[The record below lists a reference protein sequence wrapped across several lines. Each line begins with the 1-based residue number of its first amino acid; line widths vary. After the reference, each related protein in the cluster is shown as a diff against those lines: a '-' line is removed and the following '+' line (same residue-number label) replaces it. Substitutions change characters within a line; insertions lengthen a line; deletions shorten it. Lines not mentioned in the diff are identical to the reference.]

1 MTDPE
6 TTVVTLQYV
15 HNSESDDDADEE
27 AAEATE

>member
-15 HNSESDDDADEE
+15 HNSVPDDDGDEE
-27 AAEATE
+27 ATEAAE